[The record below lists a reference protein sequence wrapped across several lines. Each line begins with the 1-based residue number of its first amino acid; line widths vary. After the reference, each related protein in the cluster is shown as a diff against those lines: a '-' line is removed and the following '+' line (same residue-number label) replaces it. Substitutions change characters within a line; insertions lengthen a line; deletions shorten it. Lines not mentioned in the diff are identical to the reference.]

1 MRLFHSGWILIILL
15 FCMLST
21 ACQTTSI
28 IKIQILESSEVSLP
42 RDIHEITIINRSLKT
57 NLVTQNQDSGKHLP
71 SNDAPQHQEL
81 THNCIQGLSDLLIT
95 SPFIDTVFYDSLLYY
110 FGLSNDSMGK
120 PLPLDLQDVEW
131 VCAKTN
137 TELLISLEDYDCS
150 DTISKDIQYSFF
162 HNAEDAILKRNYVAY
177 LNVSPKAFWRI
188 YDLTNKKIIDE
199 YLYIDTIQWERSD
212 NESSKALKQLPE
224 KNNAILE
231 AAYWAGYGYGKR
243 IVPSWLDVDRF
254 YYKSGS
260 KEIKQ
265 ADKEVLKDNW
275 TGAVQ
280 IWKKLAYGEKKSLA
294 AKAALNMALASEIE
308 DQLEIA
314 LEWAEKSYLMF
325 KRSSSKEYLLL
336 LQERVKEKRKL
347 LSR

>member
-1 MRLFHSGWILIILL
+1 MKILIILFFCLL
-15 FCMLST
+15 FT

-57 NLVTQNQDSGKHLP
+57 NLVTQNQDSCRPPNNSPHHTKVT
-71 SNDAPQHQEL
+71 Q
-81 THNCIQGLSDLLIT
+81 TCIQGLSDLLIT

-110 FGLSNDSMGK
+110 FGLSNDSTGK
-120 PLPLDLQDVEW
+120 PSPLDWQDVEW
-131 VCAKTN
+131 VCDKTN
-137 TELLISLEDYDCS
+137 TELLISLEDYDFS
-150 DTISKDIQYSFF
+150 DTISQDIQYSFF
-162 HNAEDAILKRNYVAY
+162 HNAEDAITKRYYVAY
-177 LNVSPKAFWRI
+177 LNVIPKAFWRI
-188 YDLTNKKIIDE
+188 YNLTNMKIIDE

-212 NESSKALKQLPE
+212 YESSVAMKKLPE

-243 IVPSWLDVDRF
+243 IVPSWLEVDRF

-265 ADKEVLKDNW
+265 AGKEVLKDNW

-280 IWKKLAYGEKKSLA
+280 IWKKLAYGEKKNLA
-294 AKAALNMALASEIE
+294 AKASLNMALASEIE

-314 LEWAEKSYLMF
+314 LEWAAKSYLMF

>member
-1 MRLFHSGWILIILL
+1 MRLFHSGWILIILF
-15 FCMLST
+15 FCLLST

-28 IKIQILESSEVSLP
+28 IKIQILESPEVSLP
-42 RDIHEITIINRSLKT
+42 RDIHEITIINSSLKT
-57 NLVTQNQDSGKHLP
+57 NLVTQNQDSDRPLP
-71 SNDAPQHQEL
+71 PNNSPHHTKV
-81 THNCIQGLSDLLIT
+81 THTCIQGLSDLLIT
-95 SPFIDTVFYDSLLYY
+95 SPFIDTVFYDSLLYD
-110 FGLSNDSMGK
+110 FGLSNDSTGK
-120 PLPLDLQDVEW
+120 PLPLDWQDVEW
-131 VCAKTN
+131 VCDKTN

-150 DTISKDIQYSFF
+150 DTISQDIQYSFF
-162 HNAEDAILKRNYVAY
+162 HLFEDDIINRYYVAY
-177 LNVSPKAFWRI
+177 LNVSPKAFWRT

-212 NESSKALKQLPE
+212 NKSSKALKQLPE
-224 KNNAILE
+224 KDNAILE

-265 ADKEVLKDNW
+265 AGKEVLKDNW

-294 AKAALNMALASEIE
+294 AKASLNMALASEVE

-314 LEWAEKSYLMF
+314 LEWAAKSYLMF

-336 LQERVKEKRKL
+336 LQDRVKVKRKL

>member
-1 MRLFHSGWILIILL
+1 MKILIILFFCLL
-15 FCMLST
+15 FT

-57 NLVTQNQDSGKHLP
+57 NLVTQNQDSGRPVPPNNSPHH
-71 SNDAPQHQEL
+71 SEVTN
-81 THNCIQGLSDLLIT
+81 NCIQGLSDLLIT
-95 SPFIDTVFYDSLLYY
+95 SPFIDSVFYDSLLYY
-110 FGLSNDSMGK
+110 FDLSKDSTGK
-120 PLPLDLQDVEW
+120 SLPLDWQDVEW
-131 VCAKTN
+131 VYAKIN

-150 DTISKDIQYSFF
+150 DTISQDIQYSFF
-162 HNAEDAILKRNYVAY
+162 NLFDDDIINRYYVAY

-212 NESSKALKQLPE
+212 KKSSIALKQLPE
-224 KNNAILE
+224 RNNAILE

-254 YYKSGS
+254 FYKAGS

-265 ADKEVLKDNW
+265 AGKEVLKDNW

-294 AKAALNMALASEIE
+294 AKASLNMALASEVE

-314 LEWAEKSYLMF
+314 LEWAAKSYLML
-325 KRSSSKEYLLL
+325 KRPSSKEYVLL

>member
-15 FCMLST
+15 FCLLFT

-28 IKIQILESSEVSLP
+28 IKIQILESSEVYLP

-57 NLVTQNQDSGKHLP
+57 NLITQNRDSGRNLP
-71 SNDAPQHQEL
+71 PNDSLLHTKI
-81 THNCIQGLSDLLIT
+81 THTCIQGLSDLLIT
-95 SPFIDTVFYDSLLYY
+95 SPFIDTVFNDSLLYY
-110 FGLSNDSMGK
+110 FGLSNDSTGK
-120 PLPLDLQDVEW
+120 PLPLDWQDVEW

-150 DTISKDIQYSFF
+150 DTISQDIQYSFF
-162 HNAEDAILKRNYVAY
+162 HNAEDAITKRYYVAY

-199 YLYIDTIQWERSD
+199 YLYIDTIQWKRSD
-212 NESSKALKQLPE
+212 YESSRALKQLPE

-265 ADKEVLKDNW
+265 AGKEVLKDNW

-294 AKAALNMALASEIE
+294 AKASLNMALASEIE
-308 DQLEIA
+308 DKLEIA
-314 LEWAEKSYLMF
+314 LEWAAKSYLMLN
-325 KRSSSKEYLLL
+325 RSSSKEYVLL

>member
-1 MRLFHSGWILIILL
+1 MKILIILFFCLL
-15 FCMLST
+15 FT

-28 IKIQILESSEVSLP
+28 IKIQILESPEVSLP
-42 RDIHEITIINRSLKT
+42 RDIHGITIINLSLKT
-57 NLVTQNQDSGKHLP
+57 NLVTQNQDSGRNLP
-71 SNDAPQHQEL
+71 SKKSPHHSEVTN
-81 THNCIQGLSDLLIT
+81 NCIQGLFDLLIT
-95 SPFIDTVFYDSLLYY
+95 SPFIDTVYYDSLLYY
-110 FGLSNDSMGK
+110 FGLSNDSTGK
-120 PLPLDLQDVEW
+120 PLPLDWLDVEW

-137 TELLISLEDYDCS
+137 TELLISLENYDCS
-150 DTISKDIQYSFF
+150 DTISQDIQYIFF
-162 HNAEDAILKRNYVAY
+162 HTAEDAILKRNYVAY

-224 KNNAILE
+224 KKNAILE

-265 ADKEVLKDNW
+265 AGKEVLKDNW

-308 DQLEIA
+308 DQLDIA
-314 LEWAEKSYLMF
+314 LEWAAKSYRTLN
-325 KRSSSKEYLLL
+325 RSSSKEYVLL

>member
-21 ACQTTSI
+21 ACKTTSI

-57 NLVTQNQDSGKHLP
+57 NLVTQNQDSGRPLP
-71 SNDAPQHQEL
+71 SNDSPHHSEV
-81 THNCIQGLSDLLIT
+81 TNNCIQGLYDLLIA

-110 FGLSNDSMGK
+110 LGLSNDSTGK
-120 PLPLDLQDVEW
+120 PLPLDWQDVEW
-131 VCAKTN
+131 VYAKTN

-150 DTISKDIQYSFF
+150 DTISQDIQYSFF
-162 HNAEDAILKRNYVAY
+162 HLFEDDIINRYYVAY

-212 NESSKALKQLPE
+212 KESSKALKQLPE
-224 KNNAILE
+224 KKNAILE

-243 IVPSWLDVDRF
+243 IVPFWLDVDRF

-265 ADKEVLKDNW
+265 AGKEVLKDNW

-280 IWKKLAYGEKKSLA
+280 IWKKLAYGKKKSLA
-294 AKAALNMALASEIE
+294 AKASLNMALASEIE

-314 LEWAEKSYLMF
+314 LEWAAKSYLML
-325 KRSSSKEYLLL
+325 KRSSSKKYVLL